1 MLHVWIEFRSE
12 KRNKSNLHELKRIS
26 MYAVIFEVQ
35 PKTKLAAQD
44 YFDLAAEL
52 RPELEAIDGFISVE
66 RFSSLSDEGKLLSI
80 SFWSD
85 EEALNQWREHHQ
97 HRQAQQKG
105 RGEIFKDYRIR
116 VAKVIRDYGM
126 TNRKEAP

>member
-1 MLHVWIEFRSE
+1 
-12 KRNKSNLHELKRIS
+12 

-35 PKTKLAAQD
+35 PKTELSAQD

-52 RPELEAIDGFISVE
+52 RPELEAIEGFISVE
-66 RFSSLSDEGKLLSI
+66 RFSSLSDEGKFLSI
-80 SFWSD
+80 SFWRD
-85 EEALNQWREHHQ
+85 EESLMRWREHHQ

-105 RGEIFKDYRIR
+105 RGEIFKDYRII
-116 VAKVIRDYGM
+116 VAKVIRDYGI

>member
-1 MLHVWIEFRSE
+1 
-12 KRNKSNLHELKRIS
+12 

-35 PKTKLAAQD
+35 PKTELATQD

-66 RFSSLSDEGKLLSI
+66 RFSSLSDKRKFLSI
-80 SFWSD
+80 SFWRD
-85 EEALNQWREHHQ
+85 EEALKQWREHHQ

-105 RGEIFKDYRIR
+105 RGEIFKDYRII
-116 VAKVIRDYGM
+116 VAKVIRDYGI